1 MRPDCWTSSARTLS
15 WCPRCRGWRPGGASP
30 SAPAR
35 ASSATPRRPASSP
48 TRASRPPPPRPRAP
62 PPGCPPTSV
71 TATTTLA
78 ATRATPAPSL
88 HHRYGDISIY
98 CPCNVCGCNVH
109 LRHILFCP
117 RQFQCQSGTI
127 RSCSLA
133 LVKHNPFHF
142 IFTLHQKRPSIIL
155 IGMWSV
161 ISND

>member
-1 MRPDCWTSSARTLS
+1 MDLQRENTELVSSVSRLEAGRRESVSSGEGEFSHAKEASVLS
-15 WCPRCRGWRPGGASP
+15 DSSFEAATTKTTGSSSGVSSDLSDSDNDVSSDQSDPGTQSP
-30 SAPAR
+30 SQV
-35 ASSATPRRPASSP
+35 RRYFY
-48 TRASRPPPPRPRAP
+48 
-62 PPGCPPTSV
+62 
-71 TATTTLA
+71 LL
-78 ATRATPAPSL
+78 SL
-88 HHRYGDISIY
+88 
-98 CPCNVCGCNVH
+98 CNVCGCNVH
-109 LRHILFCP
+109 LRHILFGP